1 MNDNPFEPFPDD
13 LQDIGDAL
21 REYREVADGHQLE
34 RIKRRVLPAVTP
46 RRTLRCLVPRRA
58 RTRAALILVIGFALN
73 ASGAMA
79 TVLTHCGVSSSSAQD
94 LNVTQIASTILSYAS
109 SGNGPESAAMVVY
122 AQSCPAGQTL
132 SAAVRADQLSGR
144 ATLSGG
150 QCVPTSC
157 PPGQTLT
164 GGVCVTPTVP
174 PATVTS
180 PTVCRAST
188 RGYKVRAGQ
197 EDTIIV
203 SVDRQGAPVAGVRVR
218 ITLPGGK
225 VVSRTTG
232 TSGKAT
238 FRVRPA
244 RTGTIFVHGA
254 SCKETMKV
262 KVGAAKSATAVR
274 PPSFTG

>member
-1 MNDNPFEPFPDD
+1 MNDNPFKPFPDD
-13 LQDIGDAL
+13 GEDIGDAL
-21 REYREVADGHQLE
+21 REYREVPDGHQLD

-46 RRTLRCLVPRRA
+46 RGTLRCLVPRGA

-79 TVLTHCGVSSSSAQD
+79 TVLTECGVSSSSAHD
-94 LNVTQIASTILSYAS
+94 LNVTQIASTFLRAAESA
-109 SGNGPESAAMVVY
+109 NGPEPAAMVVY
-122 AQSCPAGQTL
+122 AQSCPAGQTH
-132 SAAVRADQLSGR
+132 
-144 ATLSGG
+144 SGG

-164 GGVCVTPTVP
+164 GGVCVTP
-174 PATVTS
+174 VTS

-188 RGYKVRAGQ
+188 SGYKVRAGQ
-197 EDTIIV
+197 EDTIVV
-203 SVDRQGAPVAGVRVR
+203 SVDRPGGPVAGVWVR

-232 TSGKAT
+232 TGGKAT

-254 SCKETMKV
+254 SCKEVIKV
-262 KVGAAKSATAVR
+262 KVAAAKSATAVR

>member
-58 RTRAALILVIGFALN
+58 RTRAALILVIGFAMN

-79 TVLTHCGVSSSSAQD
+79 TVLTDSGVSSSSAQD

-122 AQSCPAGQTL
+122 AQSCPAGQP
-132 SAAVRADQLSGR
+132 
-144 ATLSGG
+144 LSGG

-174 PATVTS
+174 PAPVTS

-188 RGYKVRAGQ
+188 RGYKVRADQ

>member
-13 LQDIGDAL
+13 LQDIGDTL
-21 REYREVADGHQLE
+21 REYREVADGHQRE
-34 RIKRRVLPAVTP
+34 RMKRRVLPAVTP
-46 RRTLRCLVPRRA
+46 RRTIRCLVPRRA
-58 RTRAALILVIGFALN
+58 RTRAALILVVGFALN

-79 TVLTHCGVSSSSAQD
+79 TVLTGFGVSGSSAQD
-94 LNVTQIASTILSYAS
+94 FNMTQIASTFLSYAA
-109 SGNGPESAAMVVY
+109 SGNRSEPAATAVY
-122 AQSCPAGQTL
+122 AQSCPAGQ
-132 SAAVRADQLSGR
+132 
-144 ATLSGG
+144 TLSGG

-164 GGVCVTPTVP
+164 GGMCVTPTVP
-174 PATVTS
+174 PAPVTS

-244 RTGTIFVHGA
+244 RAGTIFVHSA
-254 SCKETMKV
+254 SCKETV
-262 KVGAAKSATAVR
+262 KVQAAKSATAVR